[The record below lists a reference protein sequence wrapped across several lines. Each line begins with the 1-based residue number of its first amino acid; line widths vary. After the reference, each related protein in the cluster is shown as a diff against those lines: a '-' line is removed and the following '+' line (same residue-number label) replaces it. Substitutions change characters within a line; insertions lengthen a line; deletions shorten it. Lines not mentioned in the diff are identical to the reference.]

1 MTEKEF
7 KSITGLCNYAGF
19 KFLLQNGRDTKRY
32 SNIDDTIVFNSLRTY
47 SSIRP
52 FIETLNTNQVAVVL
66 NCSNNF
72 SVITIGL
79 SVVSSAN
86 CWTTKDVDGNQ
97 INIQNITYPNLL
109 VCREF
114 IDNSGSNLSI
124 DACDTI
130 TYAVFDL
137 Y

>member
-19 KFLLQNGRDTKRY
+19 KFLLENGLATNRY
-32 SNIDDTIVFNSLRTY
+32 TNTDDTIVFNSLRTH
-47 SSIRP
+47 SSSTAGSD
-52 FIETLNTNQVAVVL
+52 TLNTNQVAVIL
-66 NCSNNF
+66 NSSNNF
-72 SVITIGL
+72 SPIIIGP
-79 SVVSSAN
+79 SAMASAN
-86 CWTTKDVDGNQ
+86 WWRTKDVDGND
-97 INIQNITYPNLL
+97 INIQNVSYPNLL

-114 IDNSGSNLSI
+114 IANAGPNFPGN
-124 DACDTI
+124 DTI